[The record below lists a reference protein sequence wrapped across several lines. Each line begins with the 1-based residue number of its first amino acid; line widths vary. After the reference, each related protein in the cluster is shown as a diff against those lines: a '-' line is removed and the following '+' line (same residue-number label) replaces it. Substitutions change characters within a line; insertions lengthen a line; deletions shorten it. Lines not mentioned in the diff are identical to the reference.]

1 MFMGG
6 ILWGVVV
13 VVVALWLLGLV
24 FRVAGNLIHLL
35 LIVAVIV
42 VIYNLITSQR
52 NRA

>member
-1 MFMGG
+1 MGG

-35 LIVAVIV
+35 LVVAGIVG
-42 VIYNLITSQR
+42 IYNLITSQR

>member
-1 MFMGG
+1 MGG